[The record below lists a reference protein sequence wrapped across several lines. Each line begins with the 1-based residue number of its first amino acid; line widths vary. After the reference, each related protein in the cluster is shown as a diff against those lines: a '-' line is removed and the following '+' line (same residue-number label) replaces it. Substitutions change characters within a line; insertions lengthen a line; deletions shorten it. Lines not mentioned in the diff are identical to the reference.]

1 MDADVIVV
9 GAGPAGALCAYL
21 LAHAGAKVI
30 LLEKS
35 VLPRYK
41 PCGGGL
47 TLRALKYLP
56 WDPSNVIRVYAVGG
70 ELTWEGRLILK
81 KNRAPFVAAMVRRD
95 HFDAWLVAKA
105 QEAGATLMDATPVL
119 GVEELDNRVQV
130 ETPGRIF
137 RAAYLVGAD
146 GVNSIVARRFPNFRR
161 ATGVA
166 LEAEIDV
173 PSAELE
179 AQGCYLTFD
188 FGILPH
194 GYGWIFPKRD
204 HLSVGVFAA
213 HEGRIPDLKAYL
225 MRFMACYPHL
235 VKGQVRLL
243 RGHRI
248 PLGGQRQPLHTR
260 RMLLVG
266 DAANLADA
274 FLGEGISYALWSAH
288 LASQAIWACLTDP
301 QVGLATYTGKVQ
313 KTLGRELR
321 FAARLG
327 QWVYSH
333 PKQAAM
339 ILATSPKLQA
349 LWLDTLTA
357 RQSFAHLVSTLP
369 LYLPIMTV
377 QYLQNKPYRQW

>member
-9 GAGPAGALCAYL
+9 GAGPAGSLCTYYL
-21 LAHAGAKVI
+21 ARAGIKVI
-30 LLEKS
+30 LLEKT

-47 TLRALKYLP
+47 TFRALKHLP
-56 WDPSNVIRVYAVGG
+56 WDPSDVIRVYAVGG
-70 ELTWEGRLILK
+70 RLAWEGRLILEK
-81 KNRAPFVAAMVRRD
+81 SREPFVAAMVMRD
-95 HFDAWLVAKA
+95 HFDAWLVDKA
-105 QEAGATLMDATPVL
+105 QGAGAIFMDATPVL
-119 GVEELDNRVQV
+119 SVEELDNGIQV
-130 ETPGRIF
+130 ETPGGIF

-166 LEAEIDV
+166 LEAEVDV
-173 PSAELE
+173 PPAGLD
-179 AQGCYLTFD
+179 AQGFYLTFD
-188 FGILPH
+188 FGILPQ
-194 GYGWIFPKRD
+194 GYGWIFPKGD

-213 HEGRIPDLKAYL
+213 HEGRSPDLRAHL
-225 MRFMACYPHL
+225 MRFMVCYPHL
-235 VKGQVRLL
+235 AKGQVYLL

-288 LASQAIWACLTDP
+288 LASQAIRACLTDR
-301 QVGLATYTGKVQ
+301 QVGLATYTRKVQ
-313 KTLGRELR
+313 KILGRELR

-333 PKQAAM
+333 PEQAAM
-339 ILATSPKLQA
+339 VLATSPKLQA

-357 RQSFAHLVSTLP
+357 RQSFARLVLTLP
-369 LYLPIMTV
+369 FYLPVIM
-377 QYLQNKPYRQW
+377 LQFLRNRRHRGW

>member
-1 MDADVIVV
+1 MIVV

-56 WDPSNVIRVYAVGG
+56 WDPSDVIRVYAVGG
-70 ELTWEGRLILK
+70 ELTWEGRLILEK
-81 KNRAPFVAAMVRRD
+81 SRKPFVAAMVMRD
-95 HFDAWLVAKA
+95 HFDAWLVDKA
-105 QEAGATLMDATPVL
+105 QKAGAILMDATPVL
-119 GVEELDNRVQV
+119 GVEELDSGVQV
-130 ETPGRIF
+130 ETPGRIL

-146 GVNSIVARRFPNFRR
+146 GVNSIIARRFPNFRR

-166 LEAEIDV
+166 LEAEV
-173 PSAELE
+173 EVTPAELD
-179 AQGCYLTFD
+179 AQGLNLTFD

-194 GYGWIFPKRD
+194 GYGWIFPKGD

-213 HEGRIPDLKAYL
+213 HEGRIPDLKACL

-235 VKGQVRLL
+235 LKGQVHLL

-301 QVGLATYTGKVQ
+301 QVGLATYTGNVQ

-327 QWVYSH
+327 QWVYSR

-339 ILATSPKLQA
+339 ILATSPKLQT
-349 LWLDTLTA
+349 LWLDTLTT
-357 RQSFAHLVSTLP
+357 RQSFAHLVSVLP
-369 LYLPIMTV
+369 LYLPILMV
-377 QYLQNKPYRQW
+377 QYLQNKPYRQG